1 MDIFNLSKKIRFLP
15 VIHGSTNFTRVI
27 KDRLLSSLTDCVA
40 VALPQEFKPT
50 IDKGIDQLPSIS
62 LIIQKELTGSFNY
75 VPIDPCQPV
84 IMGLRIAAQENIPT
98 KYIDLSCDS
107 YEPRK
112 VNFPDTYALRNL
124 S

>member
-27 KDRLLSSLTDCVA
+27 KNCLLSSLTDCVA

-50 IDKGIDQLPSIS
+50 IEKGIDQLPSIS
-62 LIIQKELTGSFNY
+62 LSVQKESTGSFNY

-84 IMGLRIAAQENIPT
+84 IGAARENE
-98 KYIDLSCDS
+98 DQQ
-107 YEPRK
+107 
-112 VNFPDTYALRNL
+112 
-124 S
+124 